1 MRKYPGCSPIAR
13 PSRSNVFFS
22 QSSMKVARHR
32 LIFKPRQQPTIPAK
46 HPRQGHPPHPKPSHC
61 GKAKLTRD
69 VSHTACPSHGPS
81 LRQTGAWRLAARAF
95 ALPAAGPALS
105 LSGGATATGT
115 TGLTLGR
122 PGMPT
127 PRYVSRTADD
137 LVLGIP
143 EAQPSPKISCQ
154 VNVVTTVSHHSKP
167 LGNLQL
173 VPESSSLA
181 DRISQLPSST
191 SLHKALC
198 APRRYSCNVLCSMI
212 GQERPDDVSR
222 SKMKRSNVTAR
233 YRAWPVARVARVGS
247 SSSRRARKR
256 RTFISRRLSALI

>member
-32 LIFKPRQQPTIPAK
+32 LILKS
-46 HPRQGHPPHPKPSHC
+46 PSTTNNPCKTPSTGSPSAPQAPHC
-61 GKAKLTRD
+61 GKPKSHGMSLTRH
-69 VSHTACPSHGPS
+69 VPHTDPHCG
-81 LRQTGAWRLAARAF
+81 RLARGGRRAP
-95 ALPAAGPALS
+95 LPAAGPALS
-105 LSGGATATGT
+105 LSGGATGT

-127 PRYVSRTADD
+127 PRYVSRTDD

-154 VNVVTTVSHHSKP
+154 VNVVTVSHHSKP

-173 VPESSSLA
+173 VPESPSLA

-191 SLHKALC
+191 SLHKALR
-198 APRRYSCNVLCSMI
+198 APRRYFCNVLCSMI
-212 GQERPDDVSR
+212 GQETPDDVSR

-256 RTFISRRLSALI
+256 RTFISRRPSALI